1 MRKQFVLGYRFRQE
15 EEKLVSQQLQY
26 NILFY
31 LFIYLLAMY
40 LHLHLRTRFLTDF
53 LTEFFECETKLQ

>member
-1 MRKQFVLGYRFRQE
+1 MEESILKIIPECGSKFVLGYRFRQE

-31 LFIYLLAMY
+31 LFAIYLY
-40 LHLHLRTRFLTDF
+40 LLTRFLTD
-53 LTEFFECETKLQ
+53 